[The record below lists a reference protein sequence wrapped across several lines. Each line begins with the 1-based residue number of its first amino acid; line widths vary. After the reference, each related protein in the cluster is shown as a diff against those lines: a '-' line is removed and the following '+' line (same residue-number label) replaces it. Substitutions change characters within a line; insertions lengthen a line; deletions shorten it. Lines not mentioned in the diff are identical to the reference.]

1 MRNSA
6 SPAAHLDHI
15 GDLLAFV
22 LVADTQSFTA
32 AAEKLGLTAVGK
44 IETA

>member
-1 MRNSA
+1 MNAAGQIMKYKMRE
-6 SPAAHLDHI
+6 
-15 GDLLAFV
+15 
-22 LVADTQSFTA
+22 T